1 MVRGKAGVGGPAGKR
16 DRRSAR
22 IDHVGAI
29 SVATTDASDI
39 AQVMREGCEREVQ
52 PILWRNIPLQTAA
65 TKDIL
70 SDEGHK
76 GCMFRIVVQSV
87 AEADALEDE
96 PCGLTDDLAEARV
109 APAVSLIIQAGHV
122 LAECVGEHCG
132 WSEHDTLLPS

>member
-1 MVRGKAGVGGPAGKR
+1 MVRGKAGVGRPASKR

-22 IDHVGAI
+22 IDHVGAVPI
-29 SVATTDASDI
+29 ATTDAADK

-52 PILWRNIPLQTAA
+52 PILGRNIPLQTAA
-65 TKDIL
+65 AKDIL

-76 GCMFRIVVQSV
+76 GCMFRIVVERI

-109 APAVSLIIQAGHV
+109 APAVSLI
-122 LAECVGEHCG
+122 
-132 WSEHDTLLPS
+132 